1 MERRKDNKGKVLNKG
16 ETQRKDGTYMYR
28 YYDAHKER
36 KTIYAPT
43 LNELRIKEKEINK
56 DILQGIYTTDMTLNQ
71 MFDRYLSIGQNMI
84 AGLEIAGLGNINSI
98 SLLNLI

>member
-71 MFDRYLSIGQNMI
+71 MFDRYLEQNV
-84 AGLEIAGLGNINSI
+84 NIKPRTKFKYSTIRI
-98 SLLNLI
+98 SFF

>member
-43 LNELRIKEKEINK
+43 LN
-56 DILQGIYTTDMTLNQ
+56 
-71 MFDRYLSIGQNMI
+71 
-84 AGLEIAGLGNINSI
+84 
-98 SLLNLI
+98 